1 MASIAPG
8 AHVPERS
15 ESEMSEQSQ
24 VDQIQALIARLQ
36 KGDDSARAELIN
48 CACDR
53 LMNLTRKVK
62 RTFGKVQRWEETED
76 VFQRATMRLYQSLE
90 KVTPNDTRHFFRLA
104 ALQIRRELIDL
115 SRHYSGPQGMG
126 GNHATQ
132 MVGSSSENPLPHAA
146 YDAADQT
153 SGPGH
158 LHQWSEFHQAIE
170 DLPDDLR
177 EVTELLFYHELE
189 QTQAAELMGVS
200 VRTIKRYW
208 RDAKLALYEK
218 FDGELPGSM

>member
-1 MASIAPG
+1 
-8 AHVPERS
+8 
-15 ESEMSEQSQ
+15 
-24 VDQIQALIARLQ
+24 
-36 KGDDSARAELIN
+36 
-48 CACDR
+48 
-53 LMNLTRKVK
+53 MNLTRKVK
-62 RTFGKVQRWEETED
+62 RSFGRVQRWEQTED

-90 KVTPNDTRHFFRLA
+90 KVTPNDSRHFYRLA

-115 SRHYSGPQGMG
+115 TRHYSGPQGMG

-132 MVGSSSENPLPHAA
+132 MVGSSSDSPLPHGA

-153 SGPGH
+153 GGPSQMN
-158 LHQWSEFHQAIE
+158 QWSEFHQAIE
-170 DLPDDLR
+170 TLPDEQR

-189 QTQAAELMGVS
+189 QSEAADVMGVS

>member
-1 MASIAPG
+1 
-8 AHVPERS
+8 
-15 ESEMSEQSQ
+15 MSEQSQ
-24 VDQIQALIARLQ
+24 VDQVKALIARLQ
-36 KGDDSARAELIN
+36 RGDDSARAELIN

-53 LMNLTRKVK
+53 LMNLTRKIK
-62 RTFGKVQRWEETED
+62 RSFGKVQRWEQTDD
-76 VFQRATMRLYQSLE
+76 VFQRATMRLYDSLE

-104 ALQIRRELIDL
+104 ALQIRRELVDL
-115 SRHYSGPQGMG
+115 TRHYSGPQGMG
-126 GNHATQ
+126 GNHSTQ
-132 MVGSSSENPLPHAA
+132 IAGSSPDTPLPHAA

-153 SGPGH
+153 SGPSH
-158 LHQWSEFHQAIE
+158 LNQWSEFHQAIE
-170 DLPDDLR
+170 ELPDDLR

-189 QTQAAELMGVS
+189 QAQAAELMGVS